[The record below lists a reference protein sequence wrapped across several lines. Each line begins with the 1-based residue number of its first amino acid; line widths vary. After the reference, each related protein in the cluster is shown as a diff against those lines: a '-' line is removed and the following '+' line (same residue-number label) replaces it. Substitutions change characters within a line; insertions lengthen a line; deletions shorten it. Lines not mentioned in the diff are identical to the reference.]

1 MACLPFHFLP
11 KVLDVE
17 ECLHLPERQ
26 WGVSYF
32 PCQTASS
39 EASLQNE
46 FLMLNVMASLLQ
58 SATLLSWAYRFN
70 AWMSRVRT
78 WGHSTQWELTSPP
91 QQPCWCPLISRK
103 LTLRSRKRK
112 LKLYGVWN
120 VLQTAWSTKQG
131 MVSKSHQIVCVFTFL
146 SLFFVF
152 WFFFTYLDVFL
163 WSSHP

>member
-1 MACLPFHFLP
+1 M
-11 KVLDVE
+11 LDVE

-32 PCQTASS
+32 PRQTASS

-58 SATLLSWAYRFN
+58 PATLLSWAYRFN
-70 AWMSRVRT
+70 ARMSRVRT
-78 WGHSTQWELTSPP
+78 WGHSTQWELTP
-91 QQPCWCPLISRK
+91 QQPYWCPLISKK

-112 LKLYGVWN
+112 LKLYSVWN

-131 MVSKSHQIVCVFTFL
+131 MVSKFHQIVCVFTF
-146 SLFFVF
+146 SLFFSTVAVLTWMYF
-152 WFFFTYLDVFL
+152 CDLPTFKKALLSARLTEYT
-163 WSSHP
+163 

>member
-78 WGHSTQWELTSPP
+78 WGHSTQWELTTPPPTTVLVPSYLQKTNPKESEEKIKTLWCLECSPNS
-91 QQPCWCPLISRK
+91 LEHKAGHGLKIS
-103 LTLRSRKRK
+103 SDSMCF
-112 LKLYGVWN
+112 Y
-120 VLQTAWSTKQG
+120 
-131 MVSKSHQIVCVFTFL
+131 
-146 SLFFVF
+146 LFEFVF
-152 WFFFTYLDVFL
+152 CFLVFFTYLDVFL

>member
-1 MACLPFHFLP
+1 M
-11 KVLDVE
+11 LDVE
-17 ECLHLPERQ
+17 ECLHLPEKQ

-32 PCQTASS
+32 PRQTASF

-58 SATLLSWAYRFN
+58 PATLLSWAYRFN
-70 AWMSRVRT
+70 ARMSRVRT
-78 WGHSTQWELTSPP
+78 WGHSTQWELTP
-91 QQPCWCPLISRK
+91 QQPYWCPLISKK

-112 LKLYGVWN
+112 LKLYSVWN

-131 MVSKSHQIVCVFTFL
+131 MVSKFHQIVCVFTF
-146 SLFFVF
+146 SLFFF
-152 WFFFTYLDVFL
+152 HCGCSYLDVFL